1 MIIFRPAYRK
11 FIFFAATSDHHIR
24 MEKRLPNLWT
34 GNFILICLANFL
46 MGFAFYLLMPTLPF
60 FISGKLMVDKSLT
73 GVVLSSYVIAAL
85 SIRPLSGFLVD
96 SFSRKAIYIVSYF
109 AFVVL
114 FLGYPFA
121 ESLFFMILLRILHGL
136 TWGTMSTSG
145 NTLAI
150 DILPSSRRGE
160 GIGYFG
166 LTSTI
171 SMALGPLAGMYIM
184 EHFSF
189 DPIFYTAVFTGAAGL
204 ATALV
209 LKVPARPRTLHSTL
223 SLDRFILVKGIPI
236 AINTLLFATPYGM
249 MIAFAAMYGKE
260 WMIDNTGMF
269 FTSLAIGIGA
279 SRIYSGRLIDKGKVH
294 AVSTGGL
301 SLLAV
306 SFLLFSLFHSPF
318 FYFLSAFLIGTGYGT
333 IFPAFLTLFVNMVPH
348 NQRGTANSTWLTA
361 FDLGIGA
368 GMILAGKIAEF
379 SSLSVAFGSAAFLSA
394 GAVIFYRKVS
404 MASFERNKLP
414 DSE

>member
-1 MIIFRPAYRK
+1 
-11 FIFFAATSDHHIR
+11 
-24 MEKRLPNLWT
+24 
-34 GNFILICLANFL
+34 
-46 MGFAFYLLMPTLPF
+46 
-60 FISGKLMVDKSLT
+60 MVW
-73 GVVLSSYVIAAL
+73 
-85 SIRPLSGFLVD
+85 
-96 SFSRKAIYIVSYF
+96 
-109 AFVVL
+109 
-114 FLGYPFA
+114 
-121 ESLFFMILLRILHGL
+121 LRIMHGF

-150 DILPSSRRGE
+150 DIMPSARRGE

-189 DPIFYTAVFTGAAGL
+189 DPIFYTATFTGAAGL
-204 ATALV
+204 ATALL
-209 LKVPARPRTLHSTL
+209 LKVPDRPKTQHSAL

-236 AINTLLFATPYGM
+236 AINTLLFSTPYGM

-260 WMIDNTGMF
+260 WTIENTGMF
-269 FTSLAIGIGA
+269 FTCLAIGIGA
-279 SRIYSGRLIDKGKVH
+279 SRIYSGRLIDRGKVH

-301 SLLAV
+301 SLLAI

-318 FYFLSAFLIGTGYGT
+318 FYFLSAFLIGAGYGT

-361 FDLGIGA
+361 FDLGIGI
-368 GMILAGKIAEF
+368 GMIIAGKIAE
-379 SSLSVAFGSAAFLSA
+379 
-394 GAVIFYRKVS
+394 I
-404 MASFERNKLP
+404 
-414 DSE
+414 

>member
-1 MIIFRPAYRK
+1 
-11 FIFFAATSDHHIR
+11 
-24 MEKRLPNLWT
+24 MEKGLPRLWT
-34 GNFILICLANFL
+34 GNFTLICLANFL

-60 FISGKLMVDKSLT
+60 FITGKLMVDKSLT
-73 GVVLSSYVIAAL
+73 GAVLSSYVIAAL

-96 SFSRKAIYIVSYF
+96 TFSRKAIYIVSYF
-109 AFVVL
+109 AFVGL

-121 ESLFFMILLRILHGL
+121 ESLLFMVWLRIMHGF

-150 DILPSSRRGE
+150 DIMPSARRGE

-166 LTSTI
+166 LASTI

-189 DPIFYTAVFTGAAGL
+189 NPIFYTATFTGAAGL
-204 ATALV
+204 ATALL
-209 LKVPARPRTLHSTL
+209 LKVPARPRTQHSAL

-236 AINTLLFATPYGM
+236 AINTLLFSTPYGM

-260 WMIDNTGMF
+260 WMIENTGMF
-269 FTSLAIGIGA
+269 FTCLAIGIGA
-279 SRIYSGRLIDKGKVH
+279 SRIYSGRLIDRGKVH

-301 SLLAV
+301 SLLAI

-318 FYFLSAFLIGTGYGT
+318 FYFLSAFLIGAGYGT
-333 IFPAFLTLFVNMVPH
+333 IFPAFLSLFVSMVPH

-361 FDLGIGA
+361 FDLGIGI
-368 GMILAGKIAEF
+368 GMILAGKIAEILNL
-379 SSLSVAFGSAAFLSA
+379 SSAFGLAAILSG

-404 MASFERNKLP
+404 KASFERNKLQ
-414 DSE
+414 EEMIGI